1 MKAKTISIILFFIL
15 IPIISYADDYIEE
28 NLSDTEILETIEAS
42 STISSSTVD
51 KEPSINARH
60 AVVID
65 RTSKQI
71 LYGKNEQE
79 KCQMASTTKIM
90 TAIVVLEN
98 VTIDE
103 TVTISS
109 KASSTGGS
117 RLGLS
122 TNDAITVEDL
132 LYGLMMRS
140 RK

>member
-15 IPIISYADDYIEE
+15 IPIISNADDYIEE
-28 NLSDTEILETIEAS
+28 EFSDSEILETIEAS
-42 STISSSTVD
+42 STINSSTVD
-51 KEPSINARH
+51 AEPSINARH

-71 LYGKNEQE
+71 LYGKDEQE

-90 TAIVVLEN
+90 TAIIVLEN
-98 VTIDE
+98 VSIDE

-122 TNDAITVEDL
+122 TNDTITVEDL

>member
-15 IPIISYADDYIEE
+15 IPIISNADDYIEE
-28 NLSDTEILETIEAS
+28 ELSDTEILETIEAS
-42 STISSSTVD
+42 STINSSTID
-51 KEPSINARH
+51 EEPSINARH

-71 LYGKNEQE
+71 LYGKDEQE

-98 VTIDE
+98 VSIDE
-103 TVTISS
+103 TITISS

-122 TNDAITVEDL
+122 TNDTITVENL

>member
-15 IPIISYADDYIEE
+15 IPIISNADDYIEE
-28 NLSDTEILETIEAS
+28 ELSDSEILETIEAS
-42 STISSSTVD
+42 STINSSTVD
-51 KEPSINARH
+51 EEPSINARH

-71 LYGKNEQE
+71 LYGKDEQE

-90 TAIVVLEN
+90 TAIIALEN
-98 VTIDE
+98 ASIDE

-122 TNDAITVEDL
+122 TNDTITVEDL
-132 LYGLMMRS
+132 LYGLMLRS

>member
-15 IPIISYADDYIEE
+15 IPIISNADDYIEE
-28 NLSDTEILETIEAS
+28 ELSDSEILETIEAS
-42 STISSSTVD
+42 SNINSSTVD
-51 KEPSINARH
+51 EEPSINARN

-71 LYGKNEQE
+71 LYGKDEQE
-79 KCQMASTTKIM
+79 KCKMASTTKIM

-98 VTIDE
+98 VPIDE

-122 TNDAITVEDL
+122 TNDTITVEDL

>member
-15 IPIISYADDYIEE
+15 IPIISNADDYIEE
-28 NLSDTEILETIEAS
+28 ELSDSEILETIEAS
-42 STISSSTVD
+42 STINSSTVD
-51 KEPSINARH
+51 EEPSINARH

-71 LYGKNEQE
+71 LYGKDEQE

-90 TAIVVLEN
+90 TAIVALEN
-98 VTIDE
+98 VSIDE

-122 TNDAITVEDL
+122 TNDTITVEDL
-132 LYGLMMRS
+132 LYGLMLRS